1 VCLGNDFFRRQRSQF
16 LRFGTAK
23 SPHRRLFN
31 ANLKESP
38 MRLSLLTI
46 ALLSI
51 FAVAHAGETP
61 APADAKVYF
70 INLKDGDTLT
80 SPVTIRFG
88 LSGMGIAPAGTQVPN
103 TGHHHL
109 LIDAAPLEGEALN
122 EAIPMDEHHMHFGKG
137 QTEAVVT
144 LPKGSHTL
152 QLVLGDWSHIPHKDP
167 VMSERITVNVE

>member
-1 VCLGNDFFRRQRSQF
+1 M
-16 LRFGTAK
+16 
-23 SPHRRLFN
+23 RLF
-31 ANLKESP
+31 
-38 MRLSLLTI
+38 LLAIALFSTI
-46 ALLSI
+46 A
-51 FAVAHAGETP
+51 VAQAGETP

-70 INLKDGDTLT
+70 INLKDGDTVT
-80 SPVTIRFG
+80 SPVTIHFG

-109 LIDAAPLEGEALN
+109 FIDAAPLEGDALN
-122 EAIPMDEHHMHFGKG
+122 EAIPMDEHHVHFGKG

-152 QLVLGDWSHIPHKDP
+152 QLVLGDWSHIPHNPP

>member
-1 VCLGNDFFRRQRSQF
+1 
-16 LRFGTAK
+16 
-23 SPHRRLFN
+23 
-31 ANLKESP
+31 

-46 ALLSI
+46 ALLSTI
-51 FAVAHAGETP
+51 AMAQAGETP
-61 APADAKVYF
+61 APANAKVYF
-70 INLKDGDTLT
+70 INLKDGDTVT

-88 LSGMGIAPAGTQVPN
+88 LSGMGIAPAGTQAPD

-109 LIDAAPLEGEALN
+109 LIDATLEGDALN
-122 EAIPMDEHHMHFGKG
+122 EAIPMDEHHLHFGKG

-152 QLVLGDWSHIPHKDP
+152 QLVLGDWSHIPHKPP